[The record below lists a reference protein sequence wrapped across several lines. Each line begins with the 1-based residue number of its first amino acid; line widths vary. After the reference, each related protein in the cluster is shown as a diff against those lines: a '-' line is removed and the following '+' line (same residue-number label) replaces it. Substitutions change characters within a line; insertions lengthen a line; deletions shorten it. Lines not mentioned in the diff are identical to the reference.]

1 MVRGL
6 QLLSRIMSHNGRGS
20 RPCPLYD
27 RAPLPLSM
35 LDHFLD
41 QHEEELS
48 LARVW
53 LRETRLWSQ
62 EWAETSYF

>member
-6 QLLSRIMSHNGRGS
+6 QLLSRIMSPLGRGNQ
-20 RPCPLYD
+20 PCPLCD
-27 RAPLPLSM
+27 IAPLPLSV
-35 LDHFLD
+35 LDHF

-53 LRETRLWSQ
+53 LRETSLWSQ
-62 EWAETSYF
+62 E